1 MQDAPTHSNAA
12 APTATCPT
20 DCKQAMALANR
31 EVDAAKRIADPVARN
46 AAITQAYRSLGNAAP
61 NNRWVRLA
69 GYVSTQGGC
78 AMKKFYPSYSPMMG
92 SAAQTLGRAV
102 VNPEDALDTLKDAN
116 TTIFASV
123 YPPNKFMQTCGY
135 RKLKECVDKG
145 EVSVDPKLMEA
156 FAKMDAG
163 QYQAAADMIAEHEQ
177 VDVVQSVY
185 ERHKDTFDDMMTAE
199 SILPGDQTSI
209 PVSYSCDSGT
219 QVPLGDL
226 KLQSPADRVKYYKK
240 LMDEMKRIEGIR

>member
-1 MQDAPTHSNAA
+1 MQDAPARRNAA
-12 APTATCPT
+12 APTQTCPT

-31 EVDAAKRIADPVARN
+31 EVDAAKRIADPVKRN
-46 AAITQAYRSLGNAAP
+46 AAITRAYRDLGAAAP
-61 NNRWVRLA
+61 NNHWVRLA

-78 AMKKFYPSYSPMMG
+78 AMKKFYASETWTG
-92 SAAQTLGRAV
+92 VAAQTLGRAV
-102 VNPEDALDTLKDAN
+102 VNPSDALDTLKDAN
-116 TTIFASV
+116 TTIFSSV

-145 EVSVDPKLMEA
+145 EIAVDPKLMAA

-163 QYQAAADMIAEHEQ
+163 QYQTAADMIAEHEQ
-177 VDVVQSVY
+177 VDVVQPVY
-185 ERHKDTFDDMMTAE
+185 ERHRDTFDDMMTAE
-199 SILPGDQTSI
+199 GMLPGDQTSI

-219 QVPLGDL
+219 QVSLGDL
-226 KLQSPADRVKYYKK
+226 QLQNPTDRVKYYKK

>member
-1 MQDAPTHSNAA
+1 MQDAPARSNAA
-12 APTATCPT
+12 APTGSCPT
-20 DCKQAMALANR
+20 DCKEAMALANR
-31 EVDAAKRIADPVARN
+31 EVDAAKRIADPVKRN
-46 AAITQAYRSLGNAAP
+46 AAITKSYRDLAKAAP
-61 NNRWVRLA
+61 NNHWVRLA

-78 AMKKFYPSYSPMMG
+78 AMKKFYASETWTG
-92 SAAQTLGRAV
+92 VAAQSVGRAI

-145 EVSVDPKLMEA
+145 EVSVDPKLMAA

-163 QYQAAADMIAEHEQ
+163 QYQTAADMIAQHEQ
-177 VDVVQSVY
+177 VDVVQPVY

-199 SILPGDQTSI
+199 AIMPGDQTSI
-209 PVSYSCDSGT
+209 PVSYSCDGGK
-219 QVPLGDL
+219 QVSLGDL
-226 KLQSPADRVKYYKK
+226 ELQSPTDRVKYYKK

>member
-1 MQDAPTHSNAA
+1 MQDAPARRNTA
-12 APTATCPT
+12 APTASCPT
-20 DCKQAMALANR
+20 DCKEAMAQASR
-31 EVDAAKRIADPVARN
+31 EVDAAKRIADPVKRN
-46 AAITQAYRSLGNAAP
+46 AAITKSYRDLARAAP
-61 NNRWVRLA
+61 NNHWVRLA

-78 AMKKFYPSYSPMMG
+78 AMKKFYASETWTG
-92 SAAQTLGRAV
+92 VAANTVGRAI

-145 EVSVDPKLMEA
+145 EVQVDPKLMAA

-177 VDVVQSVY
+177 VDVVQPVY

-199 SILPGDQTSI
+199 SIMPGDQTSI

-226 KLQSPADRVKYYKK
+226 KLQDPQDRVRYYRK
-240 LMDEMKRIEGIR
+240 LMDEMKRIEGLR